1 PSRRAMLRRRALSL
15 LHTRQDLSER
25 DFQSATRLIT
35 VDGICSWVRASLQGG
50 PFLTAF
56 ALGIGATNYDIGLLA
71 AIGFLGQAVQLP
83 SLVLLQLFPYRRA
96 ITVVSAVT
104 SRLAWTFIILTPAL
118 FVDRGVSWLLL
129 WLFLSAVLTSAAAP
143 AWNSLLRDLVPAG
156 RLGRVF
162 SLRTLLGNL
171 VALPLT
177 IGGGLFVDWLRER
190 LPGAEL
196 YAYSLL
202 FLVGVGLGVIGGIAL
217 APLPEPTLA
226 APEGVRLIEL
236 LAQPLRDVKYRR
248 FLLLVGG

>member
-1 PSRRAMLRRRALSL
+1 RPRAR
-15 LHTRQDLSER
+15 
-25 DFQSATRLIT
+25 
-35 VDGICSWVRASLQGG
+35 VRA
-50 PFLTAF
+50 A
-56 ALGIGATNYDIGLLA
+56 
-71 AIGFLGQAVQLP
+71 
-83 SLVLLQLFPYRRA
+83 RR
-96 ITVVSAVT
+96 
-104 SRLAWTFIILTPAL
+104 
-118 FVDRGVSWLLL
+118 
-129 WLFLSAVLTSAAAP
+129 
-143 AWNSLLRDLVPAG
+143 G
-156 RLGRVF
+156 RLL

-202 FLVGVGLGVIGGIAL
+202 FLVGLGFGLIGVIAIAR
-217 APLPEPTLA
+217 LPEPTLA